1 MPESTIEEK
10 KLRVVAVDDSRPML
24 DMIVKLLTPHFEV
37 VGIATDGNAA
47 EELIKLLKPDI
58 AILDISMPF
67 KSGIDVAADLKKSGL
82 DVKVVIVTAQYNDFS
97 QRAAFTAGATAYV
110 SKLRLADEL
119 VIAVESVYSGREF
132 ISIPRFSF

>member
-82 DVKVVIVTAQYNDFS
+82 DVKVVIVTA
-97 QRAAFTAGATAYV
+97 
-110 SKLRLADEL
+110 
-119 VIAVESVYSGREF
+119 
-132 ISIPRFSF
+132 

>member
-10 KLRVVAVDDSRPML
+10 KLRVVAVDDSKPML

-58 AILDISMPF
+58 AVLDISMAGGRTESLSSKP
-67 KSGIDVAADLKKSGL
+67 SEG
-82 DVKVVIVTAQYNDFS
+82 KVCRSDECGNAVRY
-97 QRAAFTAGATAYV
+97 RAFW
-110 SKLRLADEL
+110 
-119 VIAVESVYSGREF
+119 
-132 ISIPRFSF
+132 